1 MNLTSSNHYFY
12 ITNHFL
18 ITFTGFSIS
27 WTERQ
32 LKRNPRAILK
42 DLQDSTLTRGGRRVE

>member
-12 ITNHFL
+12 IKNHFL

-32 LKRNPRAILK
+32 LKRNPWAISK
-42 DLQDSTLTRGGRRVE
+42 DLQDSALTQGGRRIE